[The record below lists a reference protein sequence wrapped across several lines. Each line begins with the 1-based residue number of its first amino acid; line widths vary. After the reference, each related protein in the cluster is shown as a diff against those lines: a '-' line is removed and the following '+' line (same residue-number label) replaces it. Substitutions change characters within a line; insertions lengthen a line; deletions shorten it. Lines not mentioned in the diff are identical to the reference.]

1 MFIGR
6 KQLDRRTPP
15 PLMPNEDRFRIAIA
29 DDSADVLIALKLLL
43 KPAGFS
49 VLEARSPK
57 ELLALVGRDEFD
69 IALIDLNY
77 TRDTTSGG
85 EGLDLLMEIVR
96 LDSLL
101 PVVVMTGWGSI
112 DIAVEA
118 VRRGARDFVQKPWDN
133 LSLVTILR
141 TQAQLSRALRVNQR
155 LQRRNELL
163 ESPLPVNLIAQS
175 AAMRPVLDLIRRIGP
190 STANVLITG
199 EHGTG
204 KEVAARALHAL
215 SPRASRP
222 MICVNAGSIP
232 EALFESEMFGN
243 VRGAFT
249 GASTDRPG
257 RFELADQGTLF
268 LDEIGNLPVS
278 QQAKVLRALETGEF
292 ERLGS
297 PKLRRADVRLISAT
311 NADLT
316 SAVAAGNFRE
326 DLLFRINTVRIHLPP
341 LRDRAEDILL
351 LAHSFLQRYTAKYAR
366 EIEGFDASAVE
377 AIQAHRWPGNVRE
390 LEHVLERGVLLA
402 QSAQI
407 TSADLGLTPFAAVRQ
422 GQAAQASF
430 NLEDNER
437 ELIRRALD
445 ACQNNV
451 VDAARVLGLS
461 RSGLYRRLQKFGMV

>member
-1 MFIGR
+1 MAS
-6 KQLDRRTPP
+6 
-15 PLMPNEDRFRIAIA
+15 EDRFRIAIA

-43 KPAGFS
+43 KPAGFL
-49 VLEARSPK
+49 VAEARSPT
-57 ELLALVGRDEFD
+57 ELLALLGKDEFD
-69 IALIDLNY
+69 VALIDLNY

-85 EGLDLLMEIVR
+85 EGLDLLTEIVR

-101 PVVVMTGWGSI
+101 PAVVMTGWGSI

-133 LSLVTILR
+133 LSLMTILR

-215 SPRASRP
+215 SPRVSRP

-232 EALFESEMFGN
+232 EALFESELFGH

-249 GASTDRPG
+249 GASADRPG

-268 LDEIGNLPVS
+268 LDEIGNLPMS

-292 ERLGS
+292 ERLGN
-297 PKLRRADVRLISAT
+297 PKMRHADVRLISAT
-311 NADLT
+311 NSDLGA
-316 SAVAAGNFRE
+316 AVAASNFRE
-326 DLLFRINTVRIHLPP
+326 DLLFRINTVTIHLPS
-341 LRDRAEDILL
+341 LRERGEDILL
-351 LAHSFLQRYTAKYAR
+351 LAHHFLERYGGKYGRALT
-366 EIEGFDASAVE
+366 EFDASAVE

-390 LEHVLERGVLLA
+390 LEHVLERGVLMA
-402 QSAQI
+402 QGDRI
-407 TSADLGLTPFAAVRQ
+407 TAADLGLAPSAAARI
-422 GQAAQASF
+422 GASPQATF

-451 VDAARVLGLS
+451 IEAARVLGLS

>member
-1 MFIGR
+1 MA
-6 KQLDRRTPP
+6 
-15 PLMPNEDRFRIAIA
+15 NEDRFRIAIA

-43 KPAGFS
+43 KPAGFL
-49 VLEARSPK
+49 VVEARSPK
-57 ELLALVGRDEFD
+57 ELLGLLGKDEFD
-69 IALIDLNY
+69 VALIDLNY

-85 EGLDLLMEIVR
+85 EGLDLLTEIVR

-101 PVVVMTGWGSI
+101 PAVVMTGWGSI

-133 LSLVTILR
+133 LSLMTILR

-232 EALFESEMFGN
+232 EALFESELFGH

-257 RFELADQGTLF
+257 RFELADQATLF
-268 LDEIGNLPVS
+268 LDEIGNLPLS

-297 PKLRRADVRLISAT
+297 PKMRHADVRLISAT
-311 NADLT
+311 NSDLGA
-316 SAVAAGNFRE
+316 AVAASNFRE
-326 DLLFRINTVRIHLPP
+326 DLLFRINTVTIHLPP
-341 LRDRAEDILL
+341 LRERGEDILL
-351 LAHSFLQRYTAKYAR
+351 LAHHFLERYNEKYGRALT
-366 EIEGFDASAVE
+366 ELDPSAVE

-390 LEHVLERGVLLA
+390 LEHVLERGVLMA
-402 QSAQI
+402 QGERINA
-407 TSADLGLTPFAAVRQ
+407 ADLGLAPSAAMRV
-422 GQAAQASF
+422 GASPQATF

-437 ELIRRALD
+437 ELIRRALE

-451 VDAARVLGLS
+451 IEAARVLGLS

>member
-1 MFIGR
+1 MA
-6 KQLDRRTPP
+6 T
-15 PLMPNEDRFRIAIA
+15 EDRFRIAIA
-29 DDSADVLIALKLLL
+29 DDSPDVLIALKLLL

-49 VLEARSPK
+49 VAEARSPG
-57 ELLALVGRDEFD
+57 ELLSLLGKEEFD

-85 EGLDLLMEIVR
+85 EGLDLLTEVLK

-155 LQRRNELL
+155 LERRNELL

-215 SPRASRP
+215 SPRSPRP

-232 EALFESEMFGN
+232 EALFESELFGH

-249 GASTDRPG
+249 GASADRPG

-268 LDEIGNLPVS
+268 LDEIGNLPLS
-278 QQAKVLRALETGEF
+278 QQAKVLRVLETGEF

-297 PKLRRADVRLISAT
+297 PKMRHADVRLISAT
-311 NADLT
+311 NSDL
-316 SAVAAGNFRE
+316 SAAVAAGNFRE

-341 LRDRAEDILL
+341 LRDRGEDLLL
-351 LAHSFLQRYTAKYAR
+351 LAHHFLERYAAKYAR
-366 EIEGFDASAVE
+366 TLPGFDASAVE

-390 LEHVLERGVLLA
+390 LEHVLERGVLMA
-402 QSAQI
+402 QGSQI
-407 TSADLGLTPFAAVRQ
+407 TGADLGLVQQSAPRAGAATHVT
-422 GQAAQASF
+422 F

-437 ELIRRALD
+437 ELIRRALE

-461 RSGLYRRLQKFGMV
+461 RSGLYRRLQKFGLV

>member
-1 MFIGR
+1 
-6 KQLDRRTPP
+6 
-15 PLMPNEDRFRIAIA
+15 MPNEDRFRIAIA
-29 DDSADVLIALKLLL
+29 DDSAGVLIALKLLL
-43 KPAGFS
+43 KPAGFA
-49 VLEARSPK
+49 VGEARSPK
-57 ELLALVGRDEFD
+57 ELLTLVGKEEFD

-85 EGLDLLMEIVR
+85 EGLDLLTEIVR

-118 VRRGARDFVQKPWDN
+118 VRRGARDFVQKPWNN

-222 MICVNAGSIP
+222 MISVNAGSIP
-232 EALFESEMFGN
+232 EALFESELFGN

-249 GASTDRPG
+249 GASVDRPG

-341 LRDRAEDILL
+341 LRERGGDILL
-351 LAHSFLQRYTAKYAR
+351 LAHSFLQRYTAKYER

-390 LEHVLERGVLLA
+390 LEHVLERSVLLA

-407 TSADLGLTPFAAVRQ
+407 TEADLGLTPVAAARP
-422 GQAAQASF
+422 GQTVQASF

>member
-1 MFIGR
+1 
-6 KQLDRRTPP
+6 
-15 PLMPNEDRFRIAIA
+15 MPNEDRFRIAIA

-49 VLEARSPK
+49 VAEARSPRQFLG
-57 ELLALVGRDEFD
+57 LLSNDEFD
-69 IALIDLNY
+69 VALIDLNY

-85 EGLDLLMEIVR
+85 EGLDLLTEIPR

-112 DIAVEA
+112 EIAVEA
-118 VRRGARDFVQKPWDN
+118 VRRGAREFVQKPWDN
-133 LSLVTILR
+133 RTLLTILR
-141 TQAQLSRALRVNQR
+141 TQAQLSRSLRVNQR

-163 ESPLPVNLIAQS
+163 ESPLPVNLIAES
-175 AAMRPVLDLIRRIGP
+175 PAMRPVLDLIRRIGP

-215 SPRASRP
+215 SPRTARP

-232 EALFESEMFGN
+232 ETLFESELFGN

-268 LDEIGNLPVS
+268 LDEIGNLPIS

-316 SAVAAGNFRE
+316 AAVATGNFRE
-326 DLLFRINTVRIHLPP
+326 DLLFRINTVTIHLPP
-341 LRDRAEDILL
+341 LRDRGEDILL
-351 LAHSFLQRYTAKYAR
+351 LAHSFLQRYAAKYAR
-366 EIEGFDASAVE
+366 SIEGFDASAAE
-377 AIQAHRWPGNVRE
+377 AMQAHRWPGNVRE

-402 QSAQI
+402 QGTQI
-407 TSADLGLTPFAAVRQ
+407 TGADLGLTPAAAPLSR
-422 GQAAQASF
+422 AAPASF

-437 ELIRRALD
+437 DLIRRALD

-451 VDAARVLGLS
+451 VEAARVLGLS

>member
-1 MFIGR
+1 MA
-6 KQLDRRTPP
+6 T
-15 PLMPNEDRFRIAIA
+15 EDKFRIAIA
-29 DDSADVLIALKLLL
+29 DDSPDVLVALKLLL

-49 VLEARSPK
+49 VADARSPG
-57 ELLALVGRDEFD
+57 E
-69 IALIDLNY
+69 LIDLNY

-85 EGLDLLMEIVR
+85 EGLDLLTGLQR

-101 PVVVMTGWGSI
+101 SVVVMTGWGSI
-112 DIAVEA
+112 DLAVEA

-155 LQRRNELL
+155 LERRNELL

-232 EALFESEMFGN
+232 EALFESELFGH

-249 GASTDRPG
+249 GASADRPG

-268 LDEIGNLPVS
+268 LDEIGNLPLS
-278 QQAKVLRALETGEF
+278 QQAKVLRALETGDF

-297 PKLRRADVRLISAT
+297 PRVRRADVRLISAT
-311 NADLT
+311 NTDLNA
-316 SAVAAGNFRE
+316 AVAEGNFRE

-341 LRDRAEDILL
+341 LRDRGEDVFL
-351 LAHSFLQRYTAKYAR
+351 LAHHFLERYASKYGR
-366 EIEGFDASAVE
+366 EISGFDPSAVE
-377 AIQAHRWPGNVRE
+377 AIQTHRWPGNVRE
-390 LEHVLERGVLLA
+390 LEHVVERAVLMA
-402 QSAQI
+402 QGNQVSGE
-407 TSADLGLTPFAAVRQ
+407 DLGLL
-422 GQAAQASF
+422 QAAAARAGAPAPQTF

-437 ELIRRALD
+437 ELIRRALE
-445 ACQNNV
+445 ACNNNV
-451 VDAARVLGLS
+451 LDAARRLGLS

>member
-1 MFIGR
+1 
-6 KQLDRRTPP
+6 
-15 PLMPNEDRFRIAIA
+15 MPTEDRFRIAIA
-29 DDSADVLIALKLLL
+29 DDSPDVLIALKLLL
-43 KPAGFS
+43 KPAGFLVS
-49 VLEARSPK
+49 EARSPK
-57 ELLALVGRDEFD
+57 ELLALVGKDEFD
-69 IALIDLNY
+69 VALIDLNY

-85 EGLDLLMEIVR
+85 EGLDLLSEILR

-141 TQAQLSRALRVNQR
+141 TQAQLSRALRMNQR
-155 LQRRNELL
+155 LERRNELL

-175 AAMRPVLDLIRRIGP
+175 PAMRPVLDLIRRIGP

-215 SPRASRP
+215 SPRSSRP

-232 EALFESEMFGN
+232 ESLFESELFGH

-249 GASTDRPG
+249 GASADRPG

-268 LDEIGNLPVS
+268 LDEIGNLPLS

-297 PKLRRADVRLISAT
+297 PKMRRADVRLISAT
-311 NADLT
+311 NSDLGA
-316 SAVAAGNFRE
+316 AVAAGNFRE
-326 DLLFRINTVRIHLPP
+326 DLLFRINTVRIQLPP
-341 LRDRAEDILL
+341 LRDRGEDILL
-351 LAHSFLQRYTAKYAR
+351 LAHHFLERYAAKYER
-366 EIEGFDASAVE
+366 TLSGFDASAVE

-390 LEHVLERGVLLA
+390 LEHVLERGVLMA
-402 QSAQI
+402 QGSQI
-407 TSADLGLTPFAAVRQ
+407 SGADLGLVQESAAHA
-422 GQAAQASF
+422 GAAAQATF

-451 VDAARVLGLS
+451 VEAARVLGLS

>member
-1 MFIGR
+1 MS
-6 KQLDRRTPP
+6 
-15 PLMPNEDRFRIAIA
+15 NEDRFRIAIA
-29 DDSADVLIALKLLL
+29 DDSPDVLIALKLLL
-43 KPAGFS
+43 KPAGFMVS
-49 VLEARSPK
+49 EARSPH
-57 ELLALVGRDEFD
+57 EVLELVGKDEFD
-69 IALIDLNY
+69 VALIDLNY

-85 EGLDLLMEIVR
+85 EGLDLLTEMLR

-155 LQRRNELL
+155 LERRNELL

-175 AAMRPVLDLIRRIGP
+175 AAMRPVLDMIRRIGP

-215 SPRASRP
+215 SPRAARP

-232 EALFESEMFGN
+232 ESLFESELFGH

-249 GASTDRPG
+249 GASADRPG

-268 LDEIGNLPVS
+268 LDEIGNLPLS

-297 PKLRRADVRLISAT
+297 PKMRHADVRLISAT
-311 NADLT
+311 NTDLNE
-316 SAVAAGNFRE
+316 AVAAGNFRE
-326 DLLFRINTVRIHLPP
+326 DLLFRINTVHIHLPP
-341 LRDRAEDILL
+341 LRDRGEDILL
-351 LAHSFLQRYTAKYAR
+351 LAHHFLECYMAKYAR
-366 EIEGFDASAVE
+366 GLSGFDASAVE

-390 LEHVLERGVLLA
+390 LEHVVERGVLMA
-402 QSAQI
+402 QGKQI
-407 TSADLGLTPFAAVRQ
+407 AGTDLGLTAGAAVRP
-422 GQAAQASF
+422 GAAAPASF

-451 VDAARVLGLS
+451 VEAARVLGLS
-461 RSGLYRRLQKFGMV
+461 RSGLYRRLQKFGMA

>member
-1 MFIGR
+1 M
-6 KQLDRRTPP
+6 
-15 PLMPNEDRFRIAIA
+15 MPNEDRFRIAIA
-29 DDSADVLIALKLLL
+29 DDSVDVLIALKLLL
-43 KPAGFS
+43 KPSGFI
-49 VLEARSPK
+49 VAEARSPN
-57 ELLALVGRDEFD
+57 ELLALVGKDEFD

-85 EGLDLLMEIVR
+85 EGLDLLTEILR
-96 LDSLL
+96 LDSFL

-118 VRRGARDFVQKPWDN
+118 VRRGAREFVQKPWDN
-133 LSLVTILR
+133 LSLVAILR

-232 EALFESEMFGN
+232 EALFESELFGN

-297 PKLRRADVRLISAT
+297 PKVRRADVRLISAT
-311 NADLT
+311 NADLN

-341 LRDRAEDILL
+341 LRERGEDILL
-351 LAHSFLQRYTAKYAR
+351 LAHSFLQRYTAKYGR
-366 EIEGFDASAVE
+366 EINGFD
-377 AIQAHRWPGNVRE
+377 
-390 LEHVLERGVLLA
+390 
-402 QSAQI
+402 
-407 TSADLGLTPFAAVRQ
+407 
-422 GQAAQASF
+422 
-430 NLEDNER
+430 
-437 ELIRRALD
+437 
-445 ACQNNV
+445 
-451 VDAARVLGLS
+451 
-461 RSGLYRRLQKFGMV
+461 

>member
-1 MFIGR
+1 
-6 KQLDRRTPP
+6 
-15 PLMPNEDRFRIAIA
+15 MPNEDRFRIAIA
-29 DDSADVLIALKLLL
+29 DDSVDVLIALKLLL
-43 KPAGFS
+43 KPSGFI
-49 VLEARSPK
+49 VAEARSPK
-57 ELLALVGRDEFD
+57 ELLALVGKDEFD

-85 EGLDLLMEIVR
+85 EGLDLLREILR

-141 TQAQLSRALRVNQR
+141 TQAQLSRALRANQR

-232 EALFESEMFGN
+232 EALFESELFGN

-249 GASTDRPG
+249 GASIDRPG

-297 PKLRRADVRLISAT
+297 PKLRHSDVRLISAT
-311 NADLT
+311 NADLS

-341 LRDRAEDILL
+341 LRERGEDILL
-351 LAHSFLQRYTAKYAR
+351 LAHSFLQRYTAKYGR
-366 EIEGFDASAVE
+366 EITGFDASAVE
-377 AIQAHRWPGNVRE
+377 AVHAHRWPGNVRE
-390 LEHVLERGVLLA
+390 LKHVLERGVLLA
-402 QSAQI
+402 QGDQI
-407 TSADLGLTPFAAVRQ
+407 TGADLGLTAVAAAGPGQTAQ
-422 GQAAQASF
+422 GSF

-451 VDAARVLGLS
+451 VEAARILGLS

>member
-1 MFIGR
+1 
-6 KQLDRRTPP
+6 
-15 PLMPNEDRFRIAIA
+15 MPTEDRFRIAIA
-29 DDSADVLIALKLLL
+29 DDSPDVLIALKLLL
-43 KPAGFS
+43 KPAGFLVS
-49 VLEARSPK
+49 EARSPK
-57 ELLALVGRDEFD
+57 ELLALVGKDEFD
-69 IALIDLNY
+69 VALIDLNY

-85 EGLDLLMEIVR
+85 EGLDLLSEILR

-141 TQAQLSRALRVNQR
+141 TQAQLSRALRMNQR
-155 LQRRNELL
+155 LERRNELL

-175 AAMRPVLDLIRRIGP
+175 PAMRPVLDLIRRIGP

-215 SPRASRP
+215 SPRSSRP

-232 EALFESEMFGN
+232 ESLFESELFGH

-249 GASTDRPG
+249 GASADRPG

-268 LDEIGNLPVS
+268 LDEIGNLPMS

-297 PKLRRADVRLISAT
+297 PKMRRADVRLISAT
-311 NADLT
+311 NSDLGA
-316 SAVAAGNFRE
+316 AVAAGNFRE
-326 DLLFRINTVRIHLPP
+326 DLLFRINTVRIQLPP
-341 LRDRAEDILL
+341 LRDRGEDILL
-351 LAHSFLQRYTAKYAR
+351 LAHHFLERYAAKYER
-366 EIEGFDASAVE
+366 TLSGFDASAVE

-390 LEHVLERGVLLA
+390 LEHVLERGVLMA
-402 QSAQI
+402 QGSQI
-407 TSADLGLTPFAAVRQ
+407 SGADLGLVQESAAHA
-422 GQAAQASF
+422 GATAQASF

-451 VDAARVLGLS
+451 VEAARVLGLS

>member
-6 KQLDRRTPP
+6 EQPGRPAP
-15 PLMPNEDRFRIAIA
+15 QPLMQNEERFRIVIA

-49 VLEARSPK
+49 VAEARSPK
-57 ELLALVGRDEFD
+57 EVLALVGKDEFD

-85 EGLDLLMEIVR
+85 EGLDLLTEMVR

-133 LSLVTILR
+133 ISLVTILR
-141 TQAQLSRALRVNQR
+141 TQAQLSRALRINQR
-155 LQRRNELL
+155 LQRQNELL
-163 ESPLPVNLIAQS
+163 DSPLPVNMIAQS

-204 KEVAARALHAL
+204 KEVVARALHAL
-215 SPRASRP
+215 SPRAPRP

-232 EALFESEMFGN
+232 EALFESELFGH

-249 GASTDRPG
+249 GAAADRPG

-297 PKLRRADVRLISAT
+297 PKLRHADVRLISAT
-311 NADLT
+311 NADLA
-316 SAVAAGNFRE
+316 SAVESGNFRE

-341 LRDRAEDILL
+341 LRDRGEDVLL
-351 LAHSFLQRYTAKYAR
+351 LAHGFLQRYAAKYGRA
-366 EIEGFDASAVE
+366 ISGIDASAVE

-402 QSAQI
+402 QGDRV
-407 TSADLGLTPFAAVRQ
+407 TGADLGLTTVAPSLS
-422 GQAAQASF
+422 GQTAQASF

-451 VDAARVLGLS
+451 VEAARVLGLS

>member
-1 MFIGR
+1 
-6 KQLDRRTPP
+6 
-15 PLMPNEDRFRIAIA
+15 MPNEDRFRIAIA
-29 DDSADVLIALKLLL
+29 DDSPGVLIALKLLL
-43 KPAGFS
+43 KPAGFD
-49 VLEARSPK
+49 VAEARSPK
-57 ELLALVGRDEFD
+57 ELLALVGKDEFD

-85 EGLDLLMEIVR
+85 EGLDLLTEILR
-96 LDSLL
+96 LDGLL

-118 VRRGARDFVQKPWDN
+118 VRRGARDFVQKPWNN
-133 LSLVTILR
+133 LTLVTILR

-215 SPRASRP
+215 SPRAARP
-222 MICVNAGSIP
+222 MISVNAGAIP
-232 EALFESEMFGN
+232 EALFESELFGN

-249 GASTDRPG
+249 GASVDRPG

-311 NADLT
+311 NADLPA
-316 SAVAAGNFRE
+316 AVAAGNFRE

-341 LRDRAEDILL
+341 LRDRGEDILL
-351 LAHSFLQRYTAKYAR
+351 LAHSFLQRYATKYAR
-366 EIEGFDASAVE
+366 EIAGFDASAVE

-407 TSADLGLTPFAAVRQ
+407 TGADLGLTPATATHA
-422 GQAAQASF
+422 GQAAQATF

-437 ELIRRALD
+437 ELIRRAMD

>member
-1 MFIGR
+1 MA
-6 KQLDRRTPP
+6 T
-15 PLMPNEDRFRIAIA
+15 EDRFRIAIA
-29 DDSADVLIALKLLL
+29 DDSPDVLIALKLLL
-43 KPAGFS
+43 KPAGFF
-49 VLEARSPK
+49 VAEARSPK
-57 ELLALVGRDEFD
+57 ELLALVDKDEFD
-69 IALIDLNY
+69 VALIDLNY

-85 EGLDLLMEIVR
+85 EGLDLLTEIVR

-101 PVVVMTGWGSI
+101 PVVVMTGWASI

-155 LQRRNELL
+155 LERRNELL

-204 KEVAARALHAL
+204 KEVAARALHGL
-215 SPRASRP
+215 SPRSSRP

-232 EALFESEMFGN
+232 ESLFESELFGH

-249 GASTDRPG
+249 GASADRPG

-268 LDEIGNLPVS
+268 LDEIGNLPLS

-297 PKLRRADVRLISAT
+297 PKMRRADVRLISAT
-311 NADLT
+311 NSDLGA
-316 SAVAAGNFRE
+316 AVTAGNFRE

-341 LRDRAEDILL
+341 LRERGEDILL
-351 LAHSFLQRYTAKYAR
+351 LAHHFLERYAAKYGRA
-366 EIEGFDASAVE
+366 ISGFDASAVE
-377 AIQAHRWPGNVRE
+377 AIHAHRWPGNVRE
-390 LEHVLERGVLLA
+390 LEHVLERGVLMA
-402 QSAQI
+402 QGSQI
-407 TSADLGLTPFAAVRQ
+407 SGADLGLMQESAARA
-422 GQAAQASF
+422 GAATQATF

-451 VDAARVLGLS
+451 VEAARVLGLS

>member
-1 MFIGR
+1 MA
-6 KQLDRRTPP
+6 
-15 PLMPNEDRFRIAIA
+15 NEDRFRIAIA

-43 KPAGFS
+43 KPAGFL
-49 VLEARSPK
+49 VVEARSPK
-57 ELLALVGRDEFD
+57 ELLGLLGKDEFD
-69 IALIDLNY
+69 VALIDLNY

-85 EGLDLLMEIVR
+85 EGLDLLTEIVR

-101 PVVVMTGWGSI
+101 PAVVMTGWGSI

-133 LSLVTILR
+133 LSLMTILR

-232 EALFESEMFGN
+232 EALFESELFGH

-257 RFELADQGTLF
+257 RFELADQATLF
-268 LDEIGNLPVS
+268 LDEIGNLPLS

-297 PKLRRADVRLISAT
+297 PKMRHADVRLISAT
-311 NADLT
+311 NSDLGA
-316 SAVAAGNFRE
+316 AVAESNFRE
-326 DLLFRINTVRIHLPP
+326 DLLFRINTVTIHLPP
-341 LRDRAEDILL
+341 LRERGEDILL
-351 LAHSFLQRYTAKYAR
+351 LAHHFLERYGVKYGR
-366 EIEGFDASAVE
+366 GLSELDASAVE

-390 LEHVLERGVLLA
+390 LEHVLERGVLMA
-402 QSAQI
+402 QGERINAS
-407 TSADLGLTPFAAVRQ
+407 DLGLAPSAAMRVGATP
-422 GQAAQASF
+422 QATF

-437 ELIRRALD
+437 ELIRRALE

-451 VDAARVLGLS
+451 IEAARVLGLS

>member
-1 MFIGR
+1 M
-6 KQLDRRTPP
+6 Q
-15 PLMPNEDRFRIAIA
+15 NEDRFRIVIA

-49 VLEARSPK
+49 VAEARSPK
-57 ELLALVGRDEFD
+57 EVLALVGKDEFD

-85 EGLDLLMEIVR
+85 EGLDLLTEIVR

-155 LQRRNELL
+155 LQRQNELL
-163 ESPLPVNLIAQS
+163 DSPLPVNMIAQS
-175 AAMRPVLDLIRRIGP
+175 AVMRPVLDLIRRIGP

-204 KEVAARALHAL
+204 KEVVARALHAL

-232 EALFESEMFGN
+232 EALFESELFGH

-249 GASTDRPG
+249 GASADRPG

-297 PKLRRADVRLISAT
+297 PKLRHADVRLISAT
-311 NADLT
+311 NADLS
-316 SAVAAGNFRE
+316 SAVASGNFRE

-341 LRDRAEDILL
+341 LRDRGEDILL
-351 LAHSFLQRYTAKYAR
+351 LAHSFLQRYAAKYGRA
-366 EIEGFDASAVE
+366 ITGIDTSAVE

-402 QSAQI
+402 QGDRI
-407 TSADLGLTPFAAVRQ
+407 TGTDLGLATVAAPLSA
-422 GQAAQASF
+422 QAAQASF

-451 VDAARVLGLS
+451 VEAARVLGLS

>member
-1 MFIGR
+1 
-6 KQLDRRTPP
+6 
-15 PLMPNEDRFRIAIA
+15 MPNEDRFRIAIA

-49 VLEARSPK
+49 VAEARSPRQFLG
-57 ELLALVGRDEFD
+57 LLSNDEFD
-69 IALIDLNY
+69 VALIDLNY

-85 EGLDLLMEIVR
+85 EGLDLLAEIPR

-112 DIAVEA
+112 EIAVEA
-118 VRRGARDFVQKPWDN
+118 VRRGAREFVQKPWDN
-133 LSLVTILR
+133 RTLLTILR
-141 TQAQLSRALRVNQR
+141 TQAQLSRSLRVNQR

-163 ESPLPVNLIAQS
+163 ESPLPVNLIAES
-175 AAMRPVLDLIRRIGP
+175 PAMRPVLDLIRRIGP

-215 SPRASRP
+215 SPRTARP

-232 EALFESEMFGN
+232 ETLFESELFGN

-268 LDEIGNLPVS
+268 LDEIGNLPIS

-297 PKLRRADVRLISAT
+297 PKLRHADVRLISAT

-316 SAVAAGNFRE
+316 AAVATGNFRE
-326 DLLFRINTVRIHLPP
+326 DLLFRINTVTIQLPP
-341 LRDRAEDILL
+341 LRDRGEDILL
-351 LAHSFLQRYTAKYAR
+351 LAHSFLQRYAAKYAR
-366 EIEGFDASAVE
+366 SIEGFDTSAVE
-377 AIQAHRWPGNVRE
+377 AMQAHRWPGNVRE

-402 QSAQI
+402 QGTQI
-407 TSADLGLTPFAAVRQ
+407 TGADLGLTPAAAPQ
-422 GQAAQASF
+422 SHAAPASF

-437 ELIRRALD
+437 DLIRRALD

-451 VDAARVLGLS
+451 VEAARVLGLS

>member
-1 MFIGR
+1 MA
-6 KQLDRRTPP
+6 T
-15 PLMPNEDRFRIAIA
+15 EERFRIAIA
-29 DDSADVLIALKLLL
+29 DDSPDVLIALKLLL
-43 KPAGFS
+43 KPAGFVVS
-49 VLEARSPK
+49 EARSPR
-57 ELLALVGRDEFD
+57 ELLTLVGKDEFD
-69 IALIDLNY
+69 VALIDLNY

-85 EGLDLLMEIVR
+85 EGLDLLTELVR

-155 LQRRNELL
+155 LERRNELL

-232 EALFESEMFGN
+232 EALFESELFGH

-249 GASTDRPG
+249 GASADRPG

-268 LDEIGNLPVS
+268 LDEIGNLPLS

-297 PKLRRADVRLISAT
+297 PKLRHANVRLISAT
-311 NADLT
+311 NSDLGG
-316 SAVAAGNFRE
+316 AVAAGNFRE

-341 LRDRAEDILL
+341 LHERGEDVLL
-351 LAHSFLQRYTAKYAR
+351 LAHHFLERYAAKYGRA
-366 EIEGFDASAVE
+366 ISGFDASAVE

-390 LEHVLERGVLLA
+390 LEHVLERGVLMA
-402 QSAQI
+402 QGGQL
-407 TSADLGLTPFAAVRQ
+407 TGADLGLVPESAARA
-422 GQAAQASF
+422 GAAAQATF

-437 ELIRRALD
+437 ELIRRALE

-451 VDAARVLGLS
+451 VEAARVLGLS

>member
-1 MFIGR
+1 
-6 KQLDRRTPP
+6 
-15 PLMPNEDRFRIAIA
+15 MPNEDRFRIAIA
-29 DDSADVLIALKLLL
+29 DDSPDVLIALKLLL

-49 VLEARSPK
+49 VSEARSPA
-57 ELLALVGRDEFD
+57 ELLALIDKDEFD

-85 EGLDLLMEIVR
+85 EGLDLLTEIVR

-155 LQRRNELL
+155 LQRQNELL
-163 ESPLPVNLIAQS
+163 ESPLPVNMVAQS

-232 EALFESEMFGN
+232 EALFESELFGH

-249 GASTDRPG
+249 GASADRPG

-292 ERLGS
+292 ERLGN
-297 PKLRRADVRLISAT
+297 PKLRHADVRLISAT
-311 NADLT
+311 NADLN

-326 DLLFRINTVRIHLPP
+326 DLLFRINTVRIHLPR
-341 LRDRAEDILL
+341 LRDRGEDILL

-366 EIEGFDASAVE
+366 EIEGFDASAVQ
-377 AIQAHRWPGNVRE
+377 AMQAHLWPGNVRE

-407 TSADLGLTPFAAVRQ
+407 TAADLGLTPAAAARP
-422 GQAAQASF
+422 GQNAQASF

-451 VDAARVLGLS
+451 VEAARVLGLS

>member
-1 MFIGR
+1 MA
-6 KQLDRRTPP
+6 
-15 PLMPNEDRFRIAIA
+15 NEDRFRIAIA

-43 KPAGFS
+43 KPAGFL
-49 VLEARSPK
+49 VVEARSPK
-57 ELLALVGRDEFD
+57 ELLGLLGKDEFD
-69 IALIDLNY
+69 VALIDLNY

-85 EGLDLLMEIVR
+85 EGLDLLTEIVR

-101 PVVVMTGWGSI
+101 PAVVMTGWGSI

-133 LSLVTILR
+133 LSLMTILR

-232 EALFESEMFGN
+232 EALFESELFGH

-257 RFELADQGTLF
+257 RFELADQATLF
-268 LDEIGNLPVS
+268 LDEIGNLPLS

-297 PKLRRADVRLISAT
+297 PKMRHADVRLISAT
-311 NADLT
+311 NSDLGA
-316 SAVAAGNFRE
+316 AVAASNFRE
-326 DLLFRINTVRIHLPP
+326 DLLFRINTVTIHLPP
-341 LRDRAEDILL
+341 LRERGEDILL
-351 LAHSFLQRYTAKYAR
+351 LAHHFLERYGVKYGR
-366 EIEGFDASAVE
+366 GLTELDASAVE

-390 LEHVLERGVLLA
+390 LEHVLERGVLMA
-402 QSAQI
+402 QGERINA
-407 TSADLGLTPFAAVRQ
+407 ADLGLAPSAAMRVGATP
-422 GQAAQASF
+422 QATF

-437 ELIRRALD
+437 ELIRRALE
-445 ACQNNV
+445 ACQSNV
-451 VDAARVLGLS
+451 IEAARVLGLS